1 MGVKICL
8 LTATGD
14 MHLEGAVTT
23 KTLCVQ
29 REAVSGSVPL
39 NCHSI
44 ESECFRVSIPKSG
57 DNKSS
62 HNGTMYVCV
71 ARLKFA
77 V

>member
-1 MGVKICL
+1 MKICL

-14 MHLEGAVTT
+14 MRLEGAVTT
-23 KTLCVQ
+23 KTLCVR
-29 REAVSGSVPL
+29 REAASGRAPL
-39 NCHSI
+39 NSHYI

-57 DNKSS
+57 DYKSS

-71 ARLKFA
+71 ERLKFA